1 MTLVVM
7 LVIIIIMR
15 WRRREFQQ
23 QQQRTRES
31 FLEVQTPLVSL
42 CRGVRSSKVPVVFTM
57 VKLASTSIPTTVCPL
72 RKQALL

>member
-15 WRRREFQQ
+15 WRRREFQ